1 MCMTDPISDML
12 TRIRNALAIKKNSVI
27 IPFSKL
33 NKAIIDLLLREGYIK
48 AVEKDF
54 LNNHEVLVV
63 SLKYYSG
70 APVIERIKR
79 ISKPGCRV
87 YSGVRSLKTVNNGLG
102 TLVLSTSA
110 GIMSDA
116 EAREKKLGGEKLFE
130 VF

>member
-1 MCMTDPISDML
+1 MTDPISDML
-12 TRIRNALAIKKNSVI
+12 TRIRNALAVKKNSVV
-27 IPFSKL
+27 IPSSKL
-33 NKAIIDLLLREGYIK
+33 NKSILDLLLREGYIK

-110 GIMSDA
+110 GIMSDT